1 MMITCPEIE
10 NGIAVVAFTQDSLDA
25 SNAKL
30 FREDVQPV
38 LEKNRCVLLDLAA
51 LQFVDSSGLGA
62 LLSSLRIMNERDGSL
77 ALCNM
82 TKPVR
87 TLFELVRMFRVFNI
101 YSSRYEA
108 LKAMDCSKATPE

>member
-1 MMITCPEIE
+1 MMIARPEVE
-10 NGIAVVAFTQDSLDA
+10 NGIAIVAFTQDSLDA
-25 SNAKL
+25 SNAKV
-30 FREDVQPV
+30 FREDVQPI
-38 LEKNRCVLLDLAA
+38 LENYHCVLLDLEA

-62 LLSSLRIMNERDGSL
+62 LLFSLRTMAEREGSL

-87 TLFELVRMFRVFNI
+87 TLFELVRMFRVFDI

-108 LKAMDCSKATPE
+108 LKAMGASGATPE